1 MNVRIPRKRVDGPV
15 SNRNA
20 NMVQASSCNLVEVV
34 LSDPSVPVCVETRR
48 SFGLAKGLRVRIFV
62 DDSMGVRPFAEDGRR
77 DPRLEDEPASQIH
90 ATHFV
95 VIIIEG

>member
-1 MNVRIPRKRVDGPV
+1 
-15 SNRNA
+15 
-20 NMVQASSCNLVEVV
+20 MVQARSRNSVEVG
-34 LSDPSVPVCVETRR
+34 LGNPRIPVVGQTRR